1 VRRKAFGR
9 DFGLSIRMLLALLPI
24 LGLYVLAAFIAVAS
38 LVIVIAD
45 RDAGAIFGW
54 FFFAVCFGVLFYF
67 HFVRGGGLAL
77 RVVGAREVMKPEE
90 KETEQLVRQMA
101 ASADL
106 PPPQLKLIN
115 SWSPNAFAVGLRR
128 AHATVVLT
136 TELLR
141 RLEAKELEAVV
152 AHELAHLAN
161 RDGAVMTF
169 VSGPCMF
176 GDFMRKEGSGRG
188 EILFYVFYW
197 PVYVLTLLLMWAISR
212 YREYTADRGSALITG
227 EPEQLMSALTKIT
240 EKEPRGDLR
249 GGAAVSALCIV
260 PAQRK
265 KGRLAFLRR
274 FEIFMDHPPLEKRIR
289 RLSGLAREIGRPVS

>member
-9 DFGLSIRMLLALLPI
+9 DFGLSIRMALALLPI
-24 LGLYVLAAFIAVAS
+24 LGLYVLAAFIA
-38 LVIVIAD
+38 IVVLILAIED

-54 FFFAVCFGVLFYF
+54 LFFAVCFGVLFYF
-67 HFVRGGGLAL
+67 HFLRGGGLAL
-77 RVVGAREVMKPEE
+77 RLVGAREVMKREE
-90 KETEQLVRQMA
+90 EEVEQLVRRTA
-101 ASADL
+101 ASVDL
-106 PPPQLKLIN
+106 PPPKLKLIN
-115 SWSPNAFAVGLRR
+115 SWSPNAFAVGLTR
-128 AHATVVLT
+128 AQATVVLT

-141 RLEAKELEAVV
+141 RLTPKELEAVV
-152 AHELAHLAN
+152 AHELAHIAN
-161 RDGAVMTF
+161 RDSAVMTF

-176 GDFMRKEGSGRG
+176 GDFMRKDSSGKG
-188 EILFYVFYW
+188 EVFFYVFYW

-227 EPEQLMSALTKIT
+227 APEQLMSALAKIS

-249 GGAAVSALCIV
+249 GGAAMSALCIV

-274 FEIFMDHPPLEKRIR
+274 FEIFMDHPPLEKRLR
-289 RLSGLAREIGRPVS
+289 RLGALAQEMGRPAA

>member
-1 VRRKAFGR
+1 LRREAFGR

-24 LGLYVLAAFIAVAS
+24 VGLYVLAAFVTVAV
-38 LVIVIAD
+38 LVLAIAD
-45 RDAGAIFGW
+45 GDAGAIFGW
-54 FFFAVCFGVLFYF
+54 LFFAVCFGVLFFF

-77 RVVGAREVMKPEE
+77 RVVGARKVMKPEE
-90 KETEQLVRQMA
+90 EEIEQLVRRTA

-106 PPPQLKLIN
+106 PPPTLKLIN
-115 SWSPNAFAVGLRR
+115 SWAPNAFAVGLRQ

-141 RLEAKELEAVV
+141 RLEPKEVEAVV
-152 AHELAHLAN
+152 AHELSHIAN

-169 VSGPCMF
+169 VSGPCML
-176 GDFMRKEGSGRG
+176 GDFMRKDSGRG
-188 EILFYVFYW
+188 WVLFHVFYW
-197 PVYVLTLLLMWAISR
+197 PVYVLCLLLMWAMSR
-212 YREYTADRGSALITG
+212 YREYTADRGATLITG
-227 EPEQLMSALTKIT
+227 APEQLMSALTKVA

-265 KGRLAFLRR
+265 KGRLDFLRR
-274 FEIFMDHPPLEKRIR
+274 FEVFMDHPPLEKRLR
-289 RLSGLAREIGRPVS
+289 RLGEIAREMGRAVP